1 VSLPVAILAG
11 GLATR
16 LRPITETIPK
26 ALVPVAGRPFA
37 EHQAE
42 LLREQRVTDV
52 VWLVG
57 YRADQIEAV
66 LGDGSRWGMRFTYVH
81 DGPALLGTGGAI
93 RRARPRL
100 GRAFFVMYGDSY
112 LECDFSAVE
121 RAFIDGAR
129 SGLMTV
135 FRNEGRFDTSNVE
148 FSNGRILK
156 YDKRHRTPEMR
167 HIDWGLGVFRAE
179 AFAGYPEDRPLDLAQ
194 VYQDLLAKNDLTGY
208 EVTERFYEVG
218 SPQGLADTEEH
229 VKAKGKRQKAEGQKP
244 DGKNAAGPK

>member
-1 VSLPVAILAG
+1 MSLPIAILAG

-37 EHQAE
+37 ELQAD
-42 LLREQRVTDV
+42 LLHEQRVTDV

-66 LGDGSRWGMRFTYVH
+66 IGDGSRWGMRFTYVH
-81 DGPALLGTGGAI
+81 DGPVLLGTGGAI
-93 RRARPRL
+93 RRALPRL
-100 GRAFFVMYGDSY
+100 GDAFFVMYGDSY

-121 RAFIDGAR
+121 QAFFDGER

-135 FRNEGRFDTSNVE
+135 FRNEGLFDTSNVE
-148 FSNGRILK
+148 FSNGQILK
-156 YDKRHRTPEMR
+156 YDKRNQTAEMR

-179 AFAGYPEDRPLDLAQ
+179 AFAGYPDDRPLDLAQ

-208 EVTERFYEVG
+208 EVAERFYEVG

-229 VKAKGKRQKAEGQKP
+229 VKAKDKRHKAEGTK
-244 DGKNAAGPK
+244 